1 MKRTSLFSALVLSA
15 GLLGGTAAMAQ
26 EAATAA
32 TPAQTAQSTQ
42 KQTRQARDHKPL
54 TAEEVTDIGPAYQRL
69 KDAGYTKVGSLHQRG
84 DNIMAMVVDKDGKV
98 VRVRS
103 EGANG
108 EFTVVER
115 KNDGQHRRGHRSG
128 HDQHRDGATKE
139 ATKS

>member
-15 GLLGGTAAMAQ
+15 GLLGGTAAIAQ

-32 TPAQTAQSTQ
+32 TAPAQTAQ

-54 TAEEVTDIGPAYQRL
+54 TADEVKDIGPAYQRL

-84 DNIMAMVVDKDGKV
+84 DHIMAMVVDKDGKV

-103 EGANG
+103 EGENG
-108 EFTVVER
+108 AFTVVER
-115 KNDGQHRRGHRSG
+115 KTDGQHRRGHRPG
-128 HDQHRDGATKE
+128 HEARQDSATKE
-139 ATKS
+139 AAKS

>member
-15 GLLGGTAAMAQ
+15 SLLGGTAAIAQ
-26 EAATAA
+26 EAAST
-32 TPAQTAQSTQ
+32 AQTQSTQ
-42 KQTRQARDHKPL
+42 KQARQTRDHKPL
-54 TAEEVTDIGPAYQRL
+54 TAEQVTDIGPAYQRL

-98 VRVRS
+98 MRVRS

-128 HDQHRDGATKE
+128 HDQQRDNATKE
-139 ATKS
+139 AAKS

>member
-15 GLLGGTAAMAQ
+15 SLLGGTAAIAQ
-26 EAATAA
+26 DATSAA
-32 TPAQTAQSTQ
+32 QAQSSQ
-42 KQTRQARDHKPL
+42 KQARQARDHKPL
-54 TAEEVTDIGPAYQRL
+54 TAEQVTDIGPAYQRL
-69 KDAGYTKVGSLHQRG
+69 KEAGYTKVGSLHQRG

-115 KNDGQHRRGHRSG
+115 KNNGQHRRGHRSG
-128 HDQHRDGATKE
+128 HDQCHGNAMKE
-139 ATKS
+139 AAKS

>member
-15 GLLGGTAAMAQ
+15 SLLGGTAAIAQ
-26 EAATAA
+26 EATSA
-32 TPAQTAQSTQ
+32 AQTQSTQ
-42 KQTRQARDHKPL
+42 QHARQARDHKPL
-54 TAEEVTDIGPAYQRL
+54 TADQVTDIGPAYQRL

-128 HDQHRDGATKE
+128 HDQQRDSATKE